1 MGQHMLD
8 WGLWRYLI
16 AISMSE
22 GQITEAGG
30 TLYCVIGL
38 ISPRIDEESD
48 TRLTHLDFSKLKHN
62 SVFFSLKYIC
72 KKVGSI
78 LDNEEV

>member
-38 ISPRIDEESD
+38 ISPRIDEETD
-48 TRLTHLDFSKLKHN
+48 TRLLIWI
-62 SVFFSLKYIC
+62 SLNENTTL
-72 KKVGSI
+72 GSS
-78 LDNEEV
+78 LLYS

>member
-38 ISPRIDEESD
+38 ISPRIDEETD
-48 TRLTHLDFSKLKHN
+48 TRLLIWI
-62 SVFFSLKYIC
+62 SLNENTTLGSFQFYIP
-72 KKVGSI
+72 K
-78 LDNEEV
+78 